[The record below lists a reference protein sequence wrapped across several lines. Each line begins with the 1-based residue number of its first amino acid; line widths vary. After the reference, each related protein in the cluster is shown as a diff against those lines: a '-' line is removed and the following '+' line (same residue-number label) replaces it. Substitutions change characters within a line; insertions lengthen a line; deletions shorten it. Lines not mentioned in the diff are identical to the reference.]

1 MAEKLNCN
9 FIVDNNLLEEVISI
23 INKTHFREKIALV
36 NNKLFSDVVIRTSY
50 NAIIYIFKKF
60 SIKIEFD
67 DIIDLYE

>member
-1 MAEKLNCN
+1 MITC
-9 FIVDNNLLEEVISI
+9 
-23 INKTHFREKIALV
+23 LV
-36 NNKLFSDVVIRTSY
+36 EYDNKLFSDVVIRTSY